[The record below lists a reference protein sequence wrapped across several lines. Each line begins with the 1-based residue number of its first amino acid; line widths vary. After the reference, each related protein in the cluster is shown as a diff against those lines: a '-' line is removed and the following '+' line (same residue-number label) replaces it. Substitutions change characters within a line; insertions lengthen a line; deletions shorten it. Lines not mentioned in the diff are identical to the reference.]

1 MSEYNYQKSLLSF
14 FMSLRLC
21 DSATKKLV
29 VMWSCRLV
37 DFFYLCNYEKNL
49 PIYKSVSSSESVS
62 ESVSASVSHIHFD
75 VEFYAMRQ
83 CGVANGWS

>member
-1 MSEYNYQKSLLSF
+1 
-14 FMSLRLC
+14 MSLRLC

-49 PIYKSVSSSESVS
+49 PIYKSASASESSSESSSVS
-62 ESVSASVSHIHFD
+62 VLASASVSHIHFD

>member
-49 PIYKSVSSSESVS
+49 PIYKSASASVLA
-62 ESVSASVSHIHFD
+62 SASVSHIHFD